1 MAKLTRQKKEE
12 IIKKYGKIPTKEEL
26 FQKIKRSQERLLVS
40 LIRAWETAPDDPKI
54 REEVLEA
61 IEKAA
66 RLHEKIYKDVVKEE
80 PPEIEESYKKLR
92 KILDREA
99 RGETN

>member
-1 MAKLTRQKKEE
+1 MAKLTSQKKEE

-61 IEKAA
+61 IEKAV
-66 RLHEKIYKDVVKEE
+66 RLREKIYKDVVKEE